1 MKLDLNDKEIYG
13 EDEEFTPKKRKTNK
27 LHKMKRNYNK

>member
-13 EDEEFTPKKRKTNK
+13 EDENLLPKERKHNK
-27 LHKMKRNYNK
+27 LHKMKYNYNK